1 MPPKRPPPLVP
12 KKPNPSMNYEV
23 LIYLNSFYFGMFAC
37 CEMAMGLLKAINL
50 SYTGHTLAQDSAVM
64 ISFIV
69 VETFRLI
76 MGRKG
81 TLAERGRRHWRPFN
95 LAHCLFIV
103 VINVVFV
110 LTNVLLFYLQAG
122 LPYCRSFWPLPAFWA
137 SRICCCCRP
146 TGCVWNTAFV
156 RCRSH
161 STWPRC
167 GTP

>member
-50 SYTGHTLAQDSAVM
+50 SYTGHSLAQDSAVM

-69 VETFRLI
+69 LETLRLI

-81 TLAERGRRHWRPFN
+81 TLAERGWTAILSVFLIAPCFLGVSYLLVLQTYKLR
-95 LAHCLFIV
+95 LEYCLGTLQIALYLTEV
-103 VINVVFV
+103 WYAIVFV
-110 LTNVLLFYLQAG
+110 FSL
-122 LPYCRSFWPLPAFWA
+122 
-137 SRICCCCRP
+137 CRP
-146 TGCVWNTAFV
+146 VTYD
-156 RCRSH
+156 
-161 STWPRC
+161 
-167 GTP
+167 